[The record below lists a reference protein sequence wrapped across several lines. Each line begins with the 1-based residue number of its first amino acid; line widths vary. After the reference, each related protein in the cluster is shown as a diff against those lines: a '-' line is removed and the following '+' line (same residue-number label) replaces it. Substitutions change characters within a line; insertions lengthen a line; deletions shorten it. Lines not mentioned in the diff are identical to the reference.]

1 MESIMS
7 DTENVKKDLKQN
19 LEEDSILKYSPEGQA
34 FEYLNSEEGKSA
46 VKRCRE
52 IFKKVKEGS

>member
-1 MESIMS
+1 MS